1 MNQEQTN
8 LKRVR
13 KAFEDGLILTVVK
26 AIKVCQ
32 TSELRTYVTQLIRSG
47 LNIKSAWQTDGVKR
61 WKIYWLEK

>member
-1 MNQEQTN
+1 MKQQETN

-32 TSELRTYVTQLIRSG
+32 TSELRRLCYTINS
-47 LNIKSAWQTDGVKR
+47 
-61 WKIYWLEK
+61 